1 MESKKIIIDLT
12 KEEEEDKELIELLQE
27 KKNKSNIDDINDK
40 IINKNTYINNIK
52 KNFKVMSDMNI
63 RDNKSNIYEL
73 NLKGDIHQKIDEF
86 YSDRSINKKKM
97 NKNKE
102 EKNQIIKMSK
112 PKNVSANTNSKN
124 SHVSRILNL
133 KKLKSQNNIIDNNN
147 KTKPLIDNFNKGTKY
162 IRGIDFISKNNS
174 EVLNATK
181 NNQTIENKYLP
192 KTGKQIQ
199 NKIIKNNIN
208 DDTPSGSTLSH
219 TKKYI
224 INSINSQNLT
234 EEQNHKFRFG
244 LLSACSNSNNNIFI
258 PFVSI
263 QRPLSNFNIGGQMNI
278 DNLNSKKIFSDSK
291 QIKLDIT
298 KKNFDKIKTNYDMRQ
313 KINTAP
319 AKKRKEHE
327 YSYLE
332 RKEKKKNMNKNYSN
346 LFGSTNIYGQKLHHI
361 KIDRSLMN
369 NKLRESLNKN
379 MILNYINLGQNRF
392 PKIKNNFNNS
402 EIKKIFNIKTYS
414 TKN

>member
-1 MESKKIIIDLT
+1 MENKRIIIDLT

-27 KKNKSNIDDINDK
+27 KNNKSNIDDNNNK
-40 IINKNTYINNIK
+40 IFNKNNYINNIK
-52 KNFKVMSDMNI
+52 NNFKVMNDMNI
-63 RDNKSNIYEL
+63 KENPPNFCDLNI
-73 NLKGDIHQKIDEF
+73 KGNMHKKIDEI
-86 YSDRSINKKKM
+86 YSNRIINNNKL

-102 EKNQIIKMSK
+102 EKSQIIKMSK

-133 KKLKSQNNIIDNNN
+133 KKLKSQNNIIENNN
-147 KTKPLIDNFNKGTKY
+147 KTKPMIEKFNRETKY
-162 IRGIDFISKNNS
+162 ITAIDTKNKNHS
-174 EVLNATK
+174 EVLDAAK
-181 NNQTIENKYLP
+181 SHQSIGNKFIS

-234 EEQNHKFRFG
+234 EEQNHKFRLG

-258 PFVSI
+258 PFVSM
-263 QRPLSNFNIGGQMNI
+263 QRPLSNFNIGGQINI
-278 DNLNSKKIFSDSK
+278 DNLNSKKIFNDTK
-291 QIKLDIT
+291 PIKFNIT
-298 KKNFDKIKTNYDMRQ
+298 KKNFEKIKTNYELRQ

-327 YSYLE
+327 YNYLE

-346 LFGSTNIYGQKLHHI
+346 LFGSMNIYGQKLHHI
-361 KIDRSLMN
+361 KIDRSMMN
-369 NKLRESLNKN
+369 NKLKESLNKN
-379 MILNYINLGQNRF
+379 MILNYINLGQNKF
-392 PKIKNNFNNS
+392 PKIKNNYNNS
-402 EIKKIFNIKTYS
+402 EIKKLFNIKNYS